1 MVSMPPRLR
10 DMTSGLRALMG
21 VVTER
26 RVFAGPRSV
35 ALAICE
41 VCNTDC
47 VMCWCHSP
55 LVRRRQAA
63 PRRDPYMDPA
73 LLETIIRES
82 RAMGTFRVVL
92 CGNGE
97 PTLHP
102 DFDRMLELM
111 MRLDMQPYVLT
122 NGLAADEAR
131 ARLWGRMRAH
141 FRFSMQAGDEETW
154 LRVHPSGTA
163 GQFERLSRVIR
174 QLVEAGV
181 PQVSTLHVIHR
192 ANVRG
197 VREMVEHARRVGVRD
212 VLFRP
217 ARLDEALSEQLLG
230 PQEEARLRADM
241 EECLALAEGYGISTN
256 LREYLDTNLRIR
268 SGRLHTTDLYRKVPC
283 YIGWLY
289 AEFGQDGTMLPCL
302 DSQVVMGLAGTDAL
316 RDIWRS
322 PRYREFRHEAHS
334 MPRRGKLVAGCIC
347 HACPMYKYNLNV
359 HNLLR
364 LKSLRY
370 SDA

>member
-1 MVSMPPRLR
+1 MVDMPPRLR
-10 DMTSGLRALMG
+10 DMASGLRALMG
-21 VVTER
+21 VATER
-26 RVFAGPRSV
+26 RTLGGPRSV

-55 LVRRRQAA
+55 LARRRRPA
-63 PRRDPYMDPA
+63 PARPPFMDPA
-73 LLETIIRES
+73 LLETTIRES
-82 RAMGTFRVVL
+82 RAMGTYRVVL

-97 PTLHP
+97 PALHP
-102 DFDRMLELM
+102 DFDRMLALM
-111 MRLDMQPYVLT
+111 MRLDMEPYVLT

-131 ARLWGRMRAH
+131 ARLWGTMRAH

-154 LRVHPSGTA
+154 LRVHPSGA
-163 GQFERLSRVIR
+163 PGQFARLSRVIR
-174 QLVEAGV
+174 LMVEAGT
-181 PQVSTLHVIHR
+181 PQVSTLHVICK
-192 ANVRG
+192 ANASG
-197 VREMVEHARRVGVRD
+197 VRQMVEHARSLGVRD

-217 ARLDEALSEQLLG
+217 ARLDEALSEQLLDAEG
-230 PQEEARLRADM
+230 EARLRV
-241 EECLALAEGYGISTN
+241 ELRHCLALAEGYGIRTN

-268 SGRLHTTDLYRKVPC
+268 SGKLHTARLYRRVPC

-289 AEFGQDGTMLPCL
+289 AEFAQDGTMLPCL
-302 DSQVVMGLAGTDAL
+302 DSQIVMGRAGTVAI

-334 MPRRGKLVAGCIC
+334 MPRRGKLVEGCIC
-347 HACPMYKYNLNV
+347 YGCPMYKYNLNV
-359 HNLLR
+359 YNLLR